1 MVLAVQFLF
10 SAQEFFQDHSYEM
23 GRPITMR
30 FLFLTQSLIHHTIA
44 AQSIPPGP
52 EDRRDRS
59 VAAARAK
66 TGGPPKWIPS
76 GLN

>member
-10 SAQEFFQDHSYEM
+10 SAQEFFQDHSYKM

-44 AQSIPPGP
+44 AQSIHPVQRTA
-52 EDRRDRS
+52 ETAALLRRVQRQE
-59 VAAARAK
+59 ARQN
-66 TGGPPKWIPS
+66 GFPVD
-76 GLN
+76 